1 MFQGYETQ
9 FSTLFYPKA
18 YFSSVTS
25 YAKMYETDPFL
36 ILAVM
41 REESHFNPLALSKSN
56 AHGLMQIMLPTG
68 KDIAGRLNEKWER
81 SKTLLN
87 PEQNMKFG
95 SFYISYLQN
104 RFNDINHYVIA
115 GYNAGP
121 GRVSGWKKAIW
132 KS

>member
-1 MFQGYETQ
+1 
-9 FSTLFYPKA
+9 
-18 YFSSVTS
+18 
-25 YAKMYETDPFL
+25 
-36 ILAVM
+36 
-41 REESHFNPLALSKSN
+41 
-56 AHGLMQIMLPTG
+56 MLPTG

-95 SFYISYLQN
+95 SFYISYLQD

-121 GRVSGWKKAIW
+121 GRVSGWKKRFGSHNIYRFMEKMPFGET
-132 KS
+132 KSYLKRVMNSYMMYLYLYTLNAPPNKTLD